1 MAAAHPYDGTERM
14 MPINSN
20 VALITGGGRG
30 LGQAFALALATH
42 GFKVAVTA
50 RTEADIRA
58 TADQIARAGGRAIAI
73 PGDVTS
79 QQAVE
84 RTVAITEAELGPID
98 LLVNNA
104 GLLRALGVVAEID
117 ADAWWREVEI
127 NLRGPFLFAHAVL
140 PGMIARR
147 RGRIINVAS
156 GAGLQAIETASAYCV
171 SKAAL
176 IRLSENIALETR
188 SYGLS
193 TFVIHPGNVRTP
205 MTAYLHDSDEAG
217 RRAPEIQHW
226 FQQLYAEG
234 RDTPIERPVELVLTL
249 ASGRADAL
257 SGCFLDVQDDLDT
270 LVSHA
275 EAIQREDR
283 LRMRLCK

>member
-1 MAAAHPYDGTERM
+1 M
-14 MPINSN
+14 MPISSH
-20 VALITGGGRG
+20 VALVTGAGRG
-30 LGQAFALALATH
+30 LGQEFAIALAAH

-50 RTEADIRA
+50 RTQAEIDA
-58 TADQIARAGGRAIAI
+58 TTAQIERAGGRAIAI
-73 PGDVTS
+73 AGDVTS

-84 RTVAITEAELGPID
+84 RTIAITEAELGPID

-104 GLLRALGVVAEID
+104 GVLRALGVVAEID
-117 ADAWWREVEI
+117 ADEWWREVEI

-147 RGRIINVAS
+147 GGRIINVAS
-156 GAGLQAIETASAYCV
+156 GAGLDAVATGSAYCV

-176 IRLSENIALETR
+176 IRLSENIALETT
-188 SYGLS
+188 SYGIS
-193 TFVIHPGNVRTP
+193 TFAIHPGTVRTP
-205 MTAYLHDSDEAG
+205 MNAYVHDSDEAG
-217 RRAPEIQHW
+217 RRAPQVQQW
-226 FQQLYAEG
+226 FRQLYAEG

-257 SGCFLDVQDDLDT
+257 SGCFLDVGDDLDA
-270 LVSHA
+270 LVSQA

-283 LRMRLCK
+283 LRMRLSK